1 MDVKLLHPMSRIFL
15 DTANTVL
22 TGYSNNLFS
31 LNRSLHLLYASV
43 IT

>member
-1 MDVKLLHPMSRIFL
+1 MDVKLLHPMPRIVL
-15 DTANTVL
+15 DSANTVL

-31 LNRSLHLLYASV
+31 LNRSLHLSYANV